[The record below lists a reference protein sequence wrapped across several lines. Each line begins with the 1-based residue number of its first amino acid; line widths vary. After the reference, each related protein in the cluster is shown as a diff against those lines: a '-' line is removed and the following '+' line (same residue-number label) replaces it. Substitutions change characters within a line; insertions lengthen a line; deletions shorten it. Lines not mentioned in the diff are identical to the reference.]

1 MFCNSC
7 LVCNLNYYIFVV
19 LDVLTLLFSILI
31 STTGMIHLNK
41 GKGLINNNGIKFI
54 LWLGTNVPARRLY
67 SKLLYCWYLD
77 HCFLCAVF
85 NAVDLWTE
93 GRQIIRLLL
102 NPMAYCR
109 FSKNQPLDTV
119 LSRLNPVHIFLYI
132 FSLKYVTLLHFCF
145 RLNLRNLIFAS
156 RLLTERLLEFLC
168 MCVCYLERSFYSV
181 KQK

>member
-1 MFCNSC
+1 M
-7 LVCNLNYYIFVV
+7 CNLNYYIFVV